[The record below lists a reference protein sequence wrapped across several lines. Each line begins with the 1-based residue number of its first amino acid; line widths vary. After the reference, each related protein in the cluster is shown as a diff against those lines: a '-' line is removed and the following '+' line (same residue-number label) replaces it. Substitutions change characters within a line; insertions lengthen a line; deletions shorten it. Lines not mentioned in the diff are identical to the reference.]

1 MADAY
6 NIYIL
11 KNIAL
16 WSDYF
21 LSCLRIWRMRKE
33 DKDRA
38 LMYQRAKLKLFHN
51 FETKIAFLPY
61 I

>member
-1 MADAY
+1 
-6 NIYIL
+6 
-11 KNIAL
+11 
-16 WSDYF
+16 
-21 LSCLRIWRMRKE
+21 MRKE